1 MNKRDR
7 VAGESRIKVR
17 NADES
22 PKRWRTYLLMA
33 VCSALL
39 VSGFFFAGR
48 QHFSSMDYGMKNS
61 KLRNQIIQLEAE
73 KLRLVH
79 AREVSLSPG
88 EIRKAAKKAGIIGT
102 PDTAAIA
109 QLTSNSKE
117 KAAPAVPTSA
127 VEPASPSDA
136 KPLVIKTAVV
146 SPAKPDVQIAALKA
160 ERPRSTV
167 KKTTIAAE

>member
-7 VAGESRIKVR
+7 VASESRITVR
-17 NADES
+17 NADVE
-22 PKRWRTYLLMA
+22 PKRWRTFLLMG
-33 VCSALL
+33 VCLTLL

-61 KLRNQIIQLEAE
+61 KLRNEIIKLEAE

-79 AREVSLSPG
+79 TREVALSPG

-102 PDTAAIA
+102 PDTASVA
-109 QLTSNSKE
+109 QITSMTTE
-117 KAAPAVPTSA
+117 KAAPTALNV
-127 VEPASPSDA
+127 SPDS
-136 KPLVIKTAVV
+136 KSLIIKTAVV
-146 SPAKPDVQIAALKA
+146 SPAKPDVQTAVLKTAKSPSAA
-160 ERPRSTV
+160 

>member
-1 MNKRDR
+1 MNKRER

-17 NADES
+17 NADET
-22 PKRWRTYLLMA
+22 PKHWRTYLLMG
-33 VCSALL
+33 VCLTLL

-61 KLRNQIIQLEAE
+61 KLRNEIIKLEAE

-79 AREVSLSPG
+79 SREVALSPG

-102 PDTAAIA
+102 SDSTPVA
-109 QLTSNSKE
+109 QLASMTKE
-117 KAAPAVPTSA
+117 KATPVAPN
-127 VEPASPSDA
+127 ASTDS
-136 KPLVIKTAVV
+136 KPLIIKTAVV
-146 SPAKPDVQIAALKA
+146 APAKPDIQTAVLKT
-160 ERPRSTV
+160 EKPGRSV